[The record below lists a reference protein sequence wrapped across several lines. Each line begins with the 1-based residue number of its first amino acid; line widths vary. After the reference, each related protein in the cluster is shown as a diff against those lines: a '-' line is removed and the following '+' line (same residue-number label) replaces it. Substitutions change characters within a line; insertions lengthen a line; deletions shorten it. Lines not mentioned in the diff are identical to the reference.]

1 MNPAI
6 MIAAGGTALAL
17 YLLIGARQIK
27 QWEIALRFTFG
38 SYSGRV
44 GPGLR
49 LYLPVL
55 QKFRRVDMR
64 TRTRDLFRQAVITN
78 DSVTL
83 SVDAV
88 VYFRVVDA
96 EKAVLAVEDFET
108 ALRDRAKVVLRDIV
122 GETPLDQV
130 LAHREQIAAKVQ
142 EQIETVVSKW
152 GLHVELIGLQDIQLP
167 PQMQEV
173 LAKAAIAERERSY
186 VIIKSEADIASA
198 KNFAE
203 AARTLA
209 ASPGAI
215 ELRRFEALQTLTQ
228 EGTSKVIFDLAKT
241 FDDVHKSAYAMATAA
256 GDPRRDPPAPSTPE
270 EHSTKKPPAHVV

>member
-1 MNPAI
+1 MSSVL
-6 MIAAGGTALAL
+6 IAAAGVALAL
-17 YLLIGARQIK
+17 YLLIGSRQVK
-27 QWEIALRFTFG
+27 QWETLLKFTFG
-38 SYSGRV
+38 KYTSQS

-49 LYLPVL
+49 LFLPLL
-55 QKFRRVDMR
+55 QRIKRVDGR
-64 TRTRDLFRQAVITN
+64 TRTRDLFRQAVITEDN
-78 DSVTL
+78 VTL

-88 VYFRVVDA
+88 VYFRVVDP
-96 EKAVLAVEDFET
+96 EKAILAVEDFE
-108 ALRDRAKVVLRDIV
+108 AAMKDRAKVVLRDVI
-122 GETPLDQV
+122 GETSLDSV
-130 LAHREQIAAKVQ
+130 LGHREAIAAKVQ
-142 EQIETVVSKW
+142 QQIETVVSRW

-186 VIIKSEADIASA
+186 VIIKSQADIESA

-228 EGTSKVIFDLAKT
+228 EGTSKVIFDLTKT
-241 FDDVHKSAYAMATAA
+241 FEDVHRNAAAVSVAMAEA
-256 GDPRRDPPAPSTPE
+256 PHPHEPAPLPRE
-270 EHSTKKPPAHVV
+270 EKKAPPQHGA

>member
-1 MNPAI
+1 MSSVL
-6 MIAAGGTALAL
+6 IAAVGVSLAL
-17 YLLIGARQIK
+17 YLLIGSRQVK
-27 QWEIALRFTFG
+27 QWETLLKFTFG
-38 SYSGRV
+38 KYTSQS

-49 LYLPVL
+49 LFLPLL
-55 QKFRRVDMR
+55 QRIKRVDGR
-64 TRTRDLFRQAVITN
+64 TRTRDLFRQAVITEDN
-78 DSVTL
+78 VTL

-88 VYFRVVDA
+88 VYFRVVDP
-96 EKAVLAVEDFET
+96 EKAILAVEDFE
-108 ALRDRAKVVLRDIV
+108 AAMKDRAKVVLRDVI
-122 GETPLDQV
+122 GETSLDSV
-130 LAHREQIAAKVQ
+130 LGHREAIAAKVQ
-142 EQIETVVSKW
+142 QQIETVVSRW

-186 VIIKSEADIASA
+186 VIIKSQADIESA

-228 EGTSKVIFDLAKT
+228 EGTSKVIFDLTKT
-241 FDDVHKSAYAMATAA
+241 FEDVHRSAAAVSVAMADA
-256 GDPRRDPPAPSTPE
+256 PHPHEPAPPPRE
-270 EHSTKKPPAHVV
+270 EKKAPPQHGA